1 MGANK
6 SKIDS
11 QHIIS
16 SLLSKQATVNHDI
29 NKFYTE
35 WKRLNP
41 KDTTDIFA
49 MGPAFVLGDMQLCLI
64 KVNLLYIIE
73 SDCTCHRVKLNSKE
87 YHDICMIKK

>member
-41 KDTTDIFA
+41 KDTTDIFS
-49 MGPAFVLGDMQLCLI
+49 MGPAFVMDDMHLCLI
-64 KVNLLYIIE
+64 KVNLLYVI
-73 SDCTCHRVKLNSKE
+73 DLNTCHKIKLSSKE
-87 YHDICMIKK
+87 YHDICMIK